1 MLLKNL
7 IKKIPN
13 NFKNLNVR
21 GAALNSK
28 EVKKGFIFFA
38 LKGSKLNGEHYIQ
51 DAINHGAIAIVCS
64 KTCKFKSNKIFII
77 RTGDIRKYLSN
88 FLKKFY
94 KYKPKNIIAVTGTN
108 GKTSVAEFFYQILSL
123 NNISAATIGT
133 LGIKTR
139 KKNYKTNLTSPD
151 IVTLHRNLE
160 KLKKDK
166 IDNVIIEA
174 SSHGLDQKRLDGL
187 KIRIGIFTNFSQ
199 DHLDYHKTMKDYLNA
214 KFSLFNRILP
224 SGSYVITDKSLK
236 VYQSLKKICKNRKLK
251 LFNIKT
257 DKIDLIKTNSKIIGT
272 FQTKNLAM
280 ALSAIK
286 ICNLKISNPLKL
298 IKKIKNVNG
307 RLELVKTFSNN
318 TKVFVDYAHTP
329 DALNEVLQSL
339 KKKFNQN
346 IILVFGCGGD
356 RDFKKRPLMAK
367 IAKKFCKEV
376 YVTDDNPR
384 YENPKKIRM
393 QIIKNLKGV
402 NFHNIGNRS
411 KAIKQAIIKSSPND
425 IILVAGKG
433 HENTQDYG
441 NKTYFISDKKIIKNV
456 KFNKKRLNFKQLNY
470 HLNSKILN
478 KIIKNKKNYKFD
490 GLAIDSRDIKKGNI
504 FLAHKGKNK
513 DGNDFIFRAI
523 KKGASYVITTKNNKK
538 LRKQIIK
545 VDNPINFLNKFASF
559 KREKS
564 KAKILAITGSAGKT
578 SLKNMLKDLLKE
590 QDYTHASPKSFN
602 NHFGVPLSLANLNIR
617 HKFGIFEVGMSKA
630 GEIDNL
636 SKMIKPDLA
645 IITNIAEAHIE
656 NFRSVKEIAKAKGEI
671 IDHLQKNGTIIL
683 NRDSQYFGYL
693 SHKAKQKKIRIV
705 TFGKSKNSDI
715 RLIKINYKDEKK
727 KLAILIQG
735 KVFNLKVNFINEY
748 NILASLAVLN
758 ELKLDLQ
765 NFKKVFENFEPTE
778 GRGKIHNIKRYNKR
792 FKLIDESYNAN
803 PLSVKIAIN
812 NFIKLKKN
820 NSKKYLLL
828 GDMLELGKKSKIY
841 HNDISKLINRSDI
854 DKVFIT
860 GSKTFFTY
868 KSLKKEKQGNIFQYN
883 EDVDLILKNIIS
895 NNDYLMIKGS
905 NATGLNHIS
914 NAMIKGI

>member
-51 DAINHGAIAIVCS
+51 DAINHGAIVIVCS
-64 KTCKFKSNKIFII
+64 KACKFKSDKILII
-77 RTGDIRKYLSN
+77 KTSNVREYLSN

-94 KYKPKNIIAVTGTN
+94 KFKPKNIIAVTGTN
-108 GKTSVAEFFYQILSL
+108 GKTSVAEFFYQILNL
-123 NNISAATIGT
+123 NNISVATIGT
-133 LGIKTR
+133 FGIKTR

-187 KIRIGIFTNFSQ
+187 KIKIGIFTNFSQ

-214 KFSLFNRILP
+214 KLSLFNRILP
-224 SGSYVITDKSLK
+224 SGSCVITDKSLK
-236 VYQSLKKICKNRKLK
+236 VYQRLKKICKNKKLK

-257 DKIDLIKTNSKIIGT
+257 DKIDLINTNSKIIGT

-286 ICNLKISNPLKL
+286 ICNLKISSPLKL
-298 IKKIKNVNG
+298 MKKIKNVNG

-329 DALNEVLQSL
+329 DALNEVLKSL

-384 YENPKKIRM
+384 YENPQKIRL
-393 QIIKNLKGV
+393 QIIKNLRGV

-411 KAIKQAIIKSSPND
+411 KAIKQAILKSRPND

-441 NKTYFISDKKIIKNV
+441 NKTYLISDKKIIKNLR
-456 KFNKKRLNFKQLNY
+456 FNKKRLNYKQLNY
-470 HLNSKILN
+470 KVNSEILN
-478 KIIKNKKNYKFD
+478 EITKNKKNYKFD

-504 FLAHKGKNK
+504 FLAHKGKNN
-513 DGNDFIFRAI
+513 DGNDFIFKAI

-538 LRKQIIK
+538 LSKQIIK
-545 VDNPINFLNKFASF
+545 VDNPISFLNKFASF

-590 QDYTHASPKSFN
+590 HDYTHASPKSFN
-602 NHFGVPLSLANLNIR
+602 NHYGVPLSVANLNMR

-671 IDHLQKNGTIIL
+671 IDNLQKNGTIIL

-693 SHKAKQKKIRIV
+693 SHKAKQKKIKIV

-727 KLAILIQG
+727 KLIILIEG
-735 KVFNLKVNFINEY
+735 KVFNLEVNFINEY

-812 NFIKLKKN
+812 NFTKLKKN

-883 EDVDLILKNIIS
+883 QDVDLILKNIIS